1 MTLRNLRIF
10 LAVADCGSMS
20 EAAKKMHI
28 AQPSVSGTISEI
40 EEQYQAGQTAVYH
53 ADRRAAV

>member
-20 EAAKKMHI
+20 EAAKKMPHCV
-28 AQPSVSGTISEI
+28 ALCQRHN
-40 EEQYQAGQTAVYH
+40 Q
-53 ADRRAAV
+53 

>member
-28 AQPSVSGTISEI
+28 V
-40 EEQYQAGQTAVYH
+40 
-53 ADRRAAV
+53 AALCQRHNQ

>member
-20 EAAKKMHI
+20 EAAKENAHC
-28 AQPSVSGTISEI
+28 
-40 EEQYQAGQTAVYH
+40 
-53 ADRRAAV
+53 AALCQRHNQ